1 MLATSSR
8 HITKPAQNK
17 APTMTMSSDLLSSVG
32 TDVDERLVAKAALD
46 GAEEHL
52 RSLCA
57 SHASTFVSVERR
69 GTKLESLLRDLQAAI
84 ANVLENNV
92 ASSQEA
98 LEKDSLS
105 HLSENHR
112 LRRRTL
118 LQHSSLLELLELPSL
133 MDACV
138 RSNLYQEALS
148 IASFANALER
158 RQGSNNVVMKVV
170 QQIRTRELD
179 LRRHLVGRLKQQV
192 TMPECLE
199 IVTSLRRLN
208 SIQTENTSFTGSDQE
223 LKLHLDFLEARDAW
237 LDAALRSGDSFFDTI
252 EQYRARYVVVV
263 VVVVTHLMMSACLS
277 SLLPISDRFI
287 SVFEIATQF
296 NAIFRASTATST
308 TPLLNMWTSRRIH
321 SFLGLLKQHSFSDSS
336 SLRDAWEASVFFATS
351 MGRLGA
357 DFTPL
362 LGKLF
367 ADKMVALVTL
377 PWKEGLTTLS
387 ETLAICRDAG
397 VASPLVSTSVIVSND
412 SMTTVVEDGQPPRVL
427 LALPPLAR
435 LVNAFLVGLNELRR
449 CLFPC
454 LFGELRKHLNEFLM
468 ETLVVLETN
477 ERAVR
482 APGLRGEARQLREVA
497 TRLLEMTEQVVEP
510 YLRGALELALG
521 DLKAAKHFLET
532 EKKQEE
538 NVELPMNENEQ
549 GGEDGRALQNE
560 ETNESKAPTSTEEP
574 NEISEVIPQ
583 KEGHTMV
590 APVTDTE
597 QYEDL
602 EEDVVAQGDGWA
614 EEEDALD

>member
-1 MLATSSR
+1 
-8 HITKPAQNK
+8 
-17 APTMTMSSDLLSSVG
+17 MSSDLVSG
-32 TDVDERLVAKAALD
+32 DVDERLVAKAALD

-69 GTKLESLLRDLQAAI
+69 GAKLEALLRDLQVAVGT
-84 ANVLENNV
+84 VLEQNV

-98 LEKDSLS
+98 LEKDALGQ
-105 HLSENHR
+105 LSENHR

-158 RQGSNNVVMKVV
+158 RQGNNNVVSKVV
-170 QQIRTRELD
+170 QQIRTREAD
-179 LRRHLVGRLKQQV
+179 LRRHLIGRLKQQV

-208 SIQTENTSFTGSDQE
+208 SIETENIAAGASDSE
-223 LKLHLDFLEARDAW
+223 LSLQLDFLEARDAW
-237 LDAALRSGDSFFDTI
+237 LDSRSSDSFFDTI
-252 EQYRARYVVVV
+252 EQYRAR
-263 VVVVTHLMMSACLS
+263 
-277 SLLPISDRFI
+277 
-287 SVFEIATQF
+287 VFEIATQF
-296 NAIFRASTATST
+296 NAIFRVSSSKST
-308 TPLLNMWTSRRIH
+308 TPLINMWTTRRIH
-321 SFLGLLKQHSFSDSS
+321 SFLNILKQHSFADSA

-357 DFTPL
+357 DFSPL

-367 ADKMVALVTL
+367 AEKMTTLVTSL
-377 PWKEGLTTLS
+377 WTEGLTTLS

-397 VASPLVSTSVIVSND
+397 VASPLVSTSAI
-412 SMTTVVEDGQPPRVL
+412 TTSLSGSIDDGQPPRVL

-468 ETLVVLETN
+468 EALVILETN

-482 APGLRGEARQLREVA
+482 APGLRGEATQLREVA
-497 TRLLEMTEQVVEP
+497 SRMLEMMEQVVIP

-521 DLKAAKHFLET
+521 DLSAAKLFLET
-532 EKKQEE
+532 EKAQEE
-538 NVELPMNENEQ
+538 NVELPVDETEID
-549 GGEDGRALQNE
+549 EDETAQKTDEE
-560 ETNESKAPTSTEEP
+560 ETYTLEESNGMP
-574 NEISEVIPQ
+574 EINATPD
-583 KEGHTMV
+583 V
-590 APVTDTE
+590 ATVTDA
-597 QYEDL
+597 
-602 EEDVVAQGDGWA
+602 EENQPHEEHALPQGDGWG
-614 EEEDALD
+614 EDEDVFD

>member
-1 MLATSSR
+1 MQIGRYTPKLTESASTFCR
-8 HITKPAQNK
+8 HNA
-17 APTMTMSSDLLSSVG
+17 MTMASGDVLSS
-32 TDVDERLVAKAALD
+32 DVDERLVAKAALD

-69 GTKLESLLRDLQAAI
+69 GAKLESLLRDLQVSI

-98 LEKDSLS
+98 LEKDALGQ
-105 HLSENHR
+105 LSENHR

-158 RQGSNNVVMKVV
+158 RQGNNNVVAKVV

-179 LRRHLVGRLKQQV
+179 LRRHLIGRLKQQI
-192 TMPECLE
+192 TMADCLDV
-199 IVTSLRRLN
+199 ITSLRRLN
-208 SIQTENTSFTGSDQE
+208 SIESENATHHGGASSDPE
-223 LKLHLDFLEARDAW
+223 LKLQLDFLEARDAW

-252 EQYRARYVVVV
+252 EQYRAR
-263 VVVVTHLMMSACLS
+263 
-277 SLLPISDRFI
+277 
-287 SVFEIATQF
+287 VFEIATQF
-296 NAIFRASTATST
+296 NAIFRASATSATST
-308 TPLLNMWTSRRIH
+308 THLLNMWTTRRIH
-321 SFLGLLKQHSFSDSS
+321 SFLNLLKQHSFADSA

-367 ADKMVALVTL
+367 CEKMTTLVTSS
-377 PWKEGLTTLS
+377 WTEGVTTLS
-387 ETLAICRDAG
+387 ETLAVCRDAG
-397 VASPLVSTSVIVSND
+397 VASPLVSTSATITSND
-412 SMTTVVEDGQPPRVL
+412 GTTALAIDDGQPPRVL

-449 CLFPC
+449 CLFPA

-468 ETLVVLETN
+468 ESVVVLETN

-482 APGLRGEARQLREVA
+482 APGLRGEATQLREVA
-497 TRLLEMTEQVVEP
+497 SKMLEMMEQVVEP
-510 YLRGALELALG
+510 YVRGALELALG
-521 DLKAAKHFLET
+521 NVTAAKLFLET
-532 EKKQEE
+532 EKAQEE
-538 NVELPMNENEQ
+538 NVEVPVNEN
-549 GGEDGRALQNE
+549 DAE
-560 ETNESKAPTSTEEP
+560 EEEEEEEERTSMRTEEAEKDEAP
-574 NEISEVIPQ
+574 VPADNLEGGSNEI
-583 KEGHTMV
+583 V
-590 APVTDTE
+590 APVTDG
-597 QYEDL
+597 ED
-602 EEDVVAQGDGWA
+602 A
-614 EEEDALD
+614 EEEDADPEGNGWGEEEDAFD